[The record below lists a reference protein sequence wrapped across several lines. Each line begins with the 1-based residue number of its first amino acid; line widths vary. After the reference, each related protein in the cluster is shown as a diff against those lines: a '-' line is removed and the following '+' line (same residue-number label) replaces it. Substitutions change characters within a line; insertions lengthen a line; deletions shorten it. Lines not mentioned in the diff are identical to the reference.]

1 MLESERWDKIKKLLQ
16 GQCNVV
22 WKTDIV
28 VSDYK
33 EVIHFWKH
41 YKRTGE
47 LLLEQKEIKDT
58 FEFHS
63 NTFDHIV
70 LYYSIGQSTS
80 LLLCRIDMRNINVI
94 IPSKPLHKYGTSFI
108 ATYT

>member
-1 MLESERWDKIKKLLQ
+1 MLESRTWRKIKKILQ
-16 GQCNVV
+16 RSCNVV
-22 WKTDIV
+22 WKTDIT

-41 YKRTGE
+41 YKQTGE
-47 LLLEQKEIKDT
+47 FLLEQKEIKDT

-63 NTFDHIV
+63 NSFDHIV

-80 LLLCRIDMRNINVI
+80 LLLCRIDTRIINVI
-94 IPSKPLHKYGTSFI
+94 IPSEPLHKYETSLI